1 MGSKNSSKSIN
12 KYMSKSYDRI
22 NFVIKKGCKEIIKS
36 HAESQGESVNRFITR
51 AILETMERDLSPCS
65 SSETLLT
72 PEAQNTVQEMIER
85 TGESLQEF
93 VERSI
98 SEQSMRDKKAFEL
111 GINPVTKTKQ
121 VF

>member
-1 MGSKNSSKSIN
+1 MGGKNSAKSIN
-12 KYMSKSYDRI
+12 KYIRKAYDRI
-22 NFVIKKGCKEIIKS
+22 NLLVEKGEKEIIKS
-36 HAESQGESVNRFITR
+36 HAASQGESANAFVNR
-51 AILETMERDLSPCS
+51 AIDETMERDLSPCS
-65 SSETLLT
+65 SSETILT
-72 PEAQNTVQEMIER
+72 PEAQDTVQEMIER

>member
-51 AILETMERDLSPCS
+51 AILETMERDVSP
-65 SSETLLT
+65 SETILT